1 MATYNGE
8 KHIQEQLKSIEYQT
22 TSNWILIVSDD
33 GSNDSTINLLRAF
46 QKKIGS
52 EKVYIKQGPKQG
64 FAKNFLSLAVDPSI
78 KADYYCF
85 ADQDDVWLPNKIQSA
100 ITKANQ
106 INNVEVPYLYIGRTI
121 YTNENL
127 DPYGMSKIIR
137 KNLSFENALIQSVA
151 GGNTMLFN
159 NATKNLLEKI
169 GMVDPV
175 SHDWWLYQIVTGS
188 GGEVYYDKE
197 PYVLYRQHNEAIIG
211 ANTALKS
218 KLKRVLNVI
227 NGNFKIWNEKN
238 SKALTFSRKYLTEKS
253 KNTFDKFNHYKN
265 DSTLK
270 RIFILSRSGVYR
282 QTITGSLLILLAC
295 IFKKI

>member
-8 KHIQEQLKSIEYQT
+8 KHIQEQLKSIESQT
-22 TSNWILIVSDD
+22 ASNWILIVSDD
-33 GSNDSTINLLRAF
+33 GSNDSTIKLLRSF

-52 EKVYIKQGPKQG
+52 EKVFIKQGPNQG

-100 ITKANQ
+100 IRKAKQ
-106 INNVEVPYLYIGRTI
+106 INNFWVPYLYIGRTI

-127 DPYGMSKIIR
+127 HPFGMSKLIR

-197 PYVLYRQHNEAIIG
+197 PYVLYRQHNGAIIG
-211 ANTALKS
+211 GNTTLKS
-218 KLKRVLNVI
+218 KLKRILNVI
-227 NGNFKIWNEKN
+227 NGNFKLWNDKN
-238 SKALTFSRKYLTEKS
+238 FKALTYSRKYLTEKS
-253 KNTFDKFNHYKN
+253 KSTFDKFNYYKN
-265 DSTLK
+265 ESIFK
-270 RIFILSRSGVYR
+270 RIFILSKSGVYR
-282 QTITGSLLILLAC
+282 QTLTGSISILLAC
-295 IFKKI
+295 IFRKI